1 MKVQNELDGR
11 NFFYMFYSG
20 ARKILEHQQEINRI
34 NVFPVPDADT
44 GTNLASTIRSV
55 IESIQPNRSYKV
67 TTGAIAE
74 AALIGARGNSGV
86 IFAQFLNGINEE
98 TCECQAISMK
108 DFAETLMRSVQY
120 LYRAIAE
127 PVEGTMITVIREWSE
142 YIYQQ
147 KDTATDFRSLFIKS
161 LDVARQSLKDTPKKL
176 KVLAKAN
183 VVDAGAKG
191 FVVFLEGIIDYLTHR
206 NIRNIMASHR
216 EMEIIEQV
224 PDHVVEDLTHRY
236 CTEALIKGTDLDTAE
251 IKKIVQSHGDS
262 VVIAGTTRLTRIHV
276 HTNAPEI
283 LMQKLRHTGTL
294 AFQKVEDMHRQYAAA
309 YERKW
314 PIALVTDSAC
324 DLPEELIEEYQIH
337 VVPLNLFI
345 GENQYLDKRT
355 IKPEQFY
362 SMMEQM
368 DVSFSTSQPSEKSF
382 INLYSQ
388 LLTYYESVIS
398 VHLSKNLSG
407 TWRSARMAAD
417 KVIAETGKTIS
428 VLNGRS
434 ISGGQG
440 LQVLR
445 VAQAIEEGLT
455 HETIAEKFDTWA
467 NDTEALVS
475 VRSMKQIVKSG
486 RVSPLKGWI
495 ARVLGIKPII
505 AVDKEGKTYLLDRT
519 FTQTGNMKRVVK
531 RIMNMTRGKAVWNYV
546 LLHANNPEGAQWF
559 RNELKSGLN
568 MDPLAT
574 MNVSP
579 VIGAHVGNKTV
590 AVILMFQ

>member
-1 MKVQNELDGR
+1 
-11 NFFYMFYSG
+11 
-20 ARKILEHQQEINRI
+20 
-34 NVFPVPDADT
+34 
-44 GTNLASTIRSV
+44 
-55 IESIQPNRSYKV
+55 
-67 TTGAIAE
+67 
-74 AALIGARGNSGV
+74 
-86 IFAQFLNGINEE
+86 
-98 TCECQAISMK
+98 
-108 DFAETLMRSVQY
+108 
-120 LYRAIAE
+120 
-127 PVEGTMITVIREWSE
+127 
-142 YIYQQ
+142 
-147 KDTATDFRSLFIKS
+147 
-161 LDVARQSLKDTPKKL
+161 
-176 KVLAKAN
+176 
-183 VVDAGAKG
+183 
-191 FVVFLEGIIDYLTHR
+191 
-206 NIRNIMASHR
+206 
-216 EMEIIEQV
+216 
-224 PDHVVEDLTHRY
+224 
-236 CTEALIKGTDLDTAE
+236 
-251 IKKIVQSHGDS
+251 
-262 VVIAGTTRLTRIHV
+262 
-276 HTNAPEI
+276 
-283 LMQKLRHTGTL
+283 
-294 AFQKVEDMHRQYAAA
+294 
-309 YERKW
+309 
-314 PIALVTDSAC
+314 
-324 DLPEELIEEYQIH
+324 
-337 VVPLNLFI
+337 
-345 GENQYLDKRT
+345 
-355 IKPEQFY
+355 
-362 SMMEQM
+362 
-368 DVSFSTSQPSEKSF
+368 
-382 INLYSQ
+382 
-388 LLTYYESVIS
+388 
-398 VHLSKNLSG
+398 
-407 TWRSARMAAD
+407 MAAD

-495 ARVLGIKPII
+495 ARILGIKPII